1 MGRVIRTDSDSE
13 GQRSIVITLE
23 ANKELVQEQ
32 LTVLDSM
39 LTQARVL
46 NTYKA
51 HENDF
56 IVDERIF
63 NENNSD

>member
-1 MGRVIRTDSDSE
+1 MGRVIRTDSDAE

-32 LTVLDSM
+32 LNVLDAM

-56 IVDERIF
+56 IVDGRIF
-63 NENNSD
+63 SENNSD